1 MEENNTPQKS
11 GIKGW
16 AADDRPR
23 EKMLEKGQAA
33 LSDAEL
39 MAILIQNGTR
49 EKSAVDLAREVL
61 ALAGNNLNRLA
72 KMSMAE
78 YKKVKGIGEAK
89 AITLMAAMELGRRRQ
104 SEIMPDQISI
114 TSSRVAADLL
124 IPILQDYPHEVFC
137 VMYLNRAN
145 KLIHKEIISHGG
157 LTGTVADV
165 RIIMKRALELL
176 ASCIF
181 VSHNH
186 PSGNLKPSQS
196 DIALT
201 EKIKN
206 AATLLDIV
214 LLDHIIVGHQQYFS
228 FADEGIL

>member
-1 MEENNTPQKS
+1 MEENSTPQKS

-72 KMSMAE
+72 KMSMAD

-104 SEIMPDQISI
+104 SEIIPDQISI

-145 KLIHKEIISHGG
+145 KLIHKEIISQGG